1 MAAESDQERLPFEP
15 KGNKRKKPEKKS
27 PPPGVDKASKA
38 PSAPSPR
45 ASKQRRGDRP
55 DTKIPE
61 VVSQRM
67 LKRMLAFSG
76 IPTSLGI
83 VVFFV
88 SYVLIVRQ
96 IVDLPNVAVL
106 LTSMGCF
113 GLGVVGLSYG
123 ALSASW
129 DETRPGSWFGLDEFQ
144 VNFGRLVGAWRD
156 ARENR
161 RQAKSDS

>member
-15 KGNKRKKPEKKS
+15 KGNKRKKPEKT
-27 PPPGVDKASKA
+27 
-38 PSAPSPR
+38 APSPKAEKKAVTTKR
-45 ASKQRRGDRP
+45 QASPQRQQGDRP

-76 IPTSLGI
+76 IPTALG
-83 VVFFV
+83 VAVFFV
-88 SYVLIVRQ
+88 SYLLIVRQ

-123 ALSASW
+123 ALSTSW
-129 DETRPGSWFGLDEFQ
+129 DEMRPGSLLGMDEFQ

-156 ARENR
+156 TREAR
-161 RQAKSDS
+161 RQTKSDS

>member
-15 KGNKRKKPEKKS
+15 KGNKRKKP
-27 PPPGVDKASKA
+27 DKKA
-38 PSAPSPR
+38 PSSPAKKSSVAPQRSSSPGR
-45 ASKQRRGDRP
+45 KPSDRP

-76 IPTSLGI
+76 IPTALG
-83 VVFFV
+83 VAVFFV
-88 SYVLIVRQ
+88 SYLLIVRQ

-123 ALSASW
+123 ALSTSW
-129 DETRPGSWFGLDEFQ
+129 DEMRPGSLLGMDEFQ
-144 VNFGRLVGAWRD
+144 VNFGRLTGAWRD
-156 ARENR
+156 TRENR
-161 RQAKSDS
+161 RQTKSDS

>member
-1 MAAESDQERLPFEP
+1 MASESERNRLPFEP
-15 KGNKRKKPEKKS
+15 SRKRKKADKKS
-27 PPPGVDKASKA
+27 TAVPAETNRTAQVAPVSPKA
-38 PSAPSPR
+38 
-45 ASKQRRGDRP
+45 RRDRP

-76 IPTSLGI
+76 VPTFLG
-83 VVFFV
+83 VGVFFV

-106 LTSMGCF
+106 LVSMGCF

-129 DETRPGSWFGLDEFQ
+129 DESRPGNWLGLDEFQ
-144 VNFGRLVGAWRD
+144 VNLGRMFGAWRE
-156 ARENR
+156 AREER
-161 RQAKSDS
+161 RAAKPDN